1 MLERSAPV
9 SLFHAMDLQA
19 DFFAQKI
26 PMGNSVAAKLQA
38 LFVFAPFR
46 EQSSA
51 DSWEYQL

>member
-26 PMGNSVAAKLQA
+26 PMDNSVAAKLQA